1 MASIGVQLPLTLDS
15 GDGFT
20 MLKDLKTTIRQNL
33 KMLIL
38 TNPGERVMDPNF
50 GVGMKRYLFENY
62 HEDVTTQIETRINEQ
77 IDIYMPS
84 VKIRGILF
92 DASNIDSNS
101 LGVTIKYELPQI
113 GVKDLLQFTI

>member
-1 MASIGVQLPLTLDS
+1 MASIGVALPLARDS
-15 GDGFT
+15 GDGFV
-20 MLKDLKTTIRQNL
+20 MLKDLKRTIRQNL

-50 GVGMKRYLFENY
+50 GIGMKRFLFENY
-62 HEDVTTQIETRINEQ
+62 GEDVTAQIETRVQ
-77 IDIYMPS
+77 QQVDIYMPMIK
-84 VKIRGILF
+84 VRGIAF
-92 DASNIDSNS
+92 DTSRIDSNN

>member
-1 MASIGVQLPLTLDS
+1 MASIGVALPLTHDD

-20 MLKDLKTTIRQNL
+20 MLKDFKRAIRQNL

-38 TNPGERVMDPNF
+38 TSPGERVMNPNF
-50 GVGMKRYLFENY
+50 GVGMKTFLFENY
-62 HEDVTTQIETRINEQ
+62 HEGVTSQIETKIKQ
-77 IDIYMPS
+77 QVDIYMPS
-84 VKIRGILF
+84 IRIRGISF
-92 DASNIDSNS
+92 DTSNMDSNS